1 MKFNIFN
8 RKRKFTCGCGKNF
21 NTEDELVKHSQME
34 HGGTT
39 QS

>member
-21 NTEDELVKHSQME
+21 NTEEELVKHSQME